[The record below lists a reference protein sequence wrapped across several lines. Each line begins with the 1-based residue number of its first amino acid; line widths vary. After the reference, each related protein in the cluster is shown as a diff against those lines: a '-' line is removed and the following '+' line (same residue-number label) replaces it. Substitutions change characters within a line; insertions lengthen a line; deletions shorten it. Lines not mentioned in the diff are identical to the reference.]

1 MNILIF
7 GDSLTFGKW
16 DEEVGW
22 PYRLKKNFNRKHLE
36 KYEDDIAS
44 LSDSNLYQYIYPLG
58 VDGDKTRDLLERIE
72 TEAEART
79 KRGSEHRFIFAIGIN
94 DSQYN
99 EKSGE
104 FRVPLDQFKKNI
116 RELIGISRKFTD
128 RIIFVGL
135 TPVDE
140 DMVSP
145 LPQNSNKHYKNEY
158 IEKYNETLRDIC
170 REEDVDFIDIFG
182 KLVDSDYKKLLED
195 GGHLNSQGHERIA
208 KTLKNYLSDNYNLE
222 NV

>member
-16 DEEVGW
+16 DEEAGW
-22 PYRLKKNFNRKHLE
+22 PYRLKRDFNRKHLDR
-36 KYEDDIAS
+36 YGDDIAS
-44 LSDSNLYQYIYPLG
+44 LSDPNLYQYIYPLG
-58 VDGDKTRDLLERIE
+58 VDGDKTKDLLERIE
-72 TEAEART
+72 TEARVRT
-79 KRGSEHRFIFAIGIN
+79 KRGSEHLFIFAIGIN

-104 FRVPLDQFKKNI
+104 FRVPLDQFEKNI

-128 RIIFVGL
+128 RIIFVGF

-158 IEKYNETLRDIC
+158 IEKYNGTLRDIC
-170 REEDVDFIDIFG
+170 REEDIDFIDIFG
-182 KLVDSDYKKLLED
+182 KFVNENYEKYLED
-195 GGHLNSQGHERIA
+195 GGHLNSRGHERIA
-208 KTLKNYLSDNYNLE
+208 EIMKNFLRIKYDLPI
-222 NV
+222 